1 MKKKNSTSKNSKKES
16 SNISSTSSIPK
27 IKKYPSNSKIKN
39 NQDIY
44 DEDTNYQVES
54 TSKLNT
60 EEKLYPIPHPPNSYV
75 EKLEQ
80 KIQEQAKRLSD
91 LTNYK
96 YLCEKRIIQ
105 LNPDEIFP
113 ITEKVLQNY
122 NLGSQKKDKYD
133 VLYNKY
139 TKLLRDFNVL
149 VKNQKENLNY
159 SEFQNNSNSNINNN
173 INTSDQGMYNDEEL
187 KKLKMKN
194 KELKEEKNKV
204 IELLRQ
210 ETLNSEE
217 QKNLIAILQQTID
230 NDLLK
235 TGGINKYVTAQ
246 NVVDFSK
253 LKSEND
259 NYRKQ
264 LVLSQALVNSLKAE
278 IEQLNGEKDKSLSKI
293 LIEKDKENDN
303 SSVLSVKKDN
313 DILLSEN
320 ITLKT
325 TINSQNQVI
334 GNLTNEITNLKNLI
348 EEAENKINQNVSRNN
363 EIDQKI
369 KDYEGELDSKKK
381 EINEYE
387 TKFDYFNDYVSN
399 IKMSFTKLQSIV
411 NQYINIYNKM
421 ANEDLNSLLTKTF
434 SENILKIK
442 TKFDQLKKIEKYS
455 LDSSDT
461 NLHNIIMSLLKVVN
475 NEFILIYEKVF
486 ESNKYYQESSR
497 KVETLENEIKAK
509 NDCFEQQ
516 NQNLNELTEKIDYFC
531 KENDKMKNLFEDYN
545 KKNLLLLKEKDDLK
559 KQFLILK
566 KEKDNLVNISQIL
579 IRISNGNNSYG
590 KLYQEAVSLCE
601 TITKLEEEKS
611 HVQEKLDALKT
622 ETINNKGSNVDLFQM
637 VKKEQNT
644 LVQLYNEFQN
654 QIEQK
659 EKRLNQIKQE
669 LSNLGT
675 FTTFNNKPI
684 ISNRDIPNVLSNR
697 MEINTLDSNIFS
709 SRTIDNNNYNA
720 NNNEINENYQGEV
733 TDYDFDE
740 NQNIQENDR
749 GFSSNGIGRT
759 NKPINPQINEL
770 INDQNNNGSNTIPG
784 AKFTYE
790 ISNKGKVLANTN

>member
-1 MKKKNSTSKNSKKES
+1 MKKKNLETKTSKKEYSNVS
-16 SNISSTSSIPK
+16 SASSIPK
-27 IKKYPSNSKIKN
+27 IKKYPSNSKLKN

-44 DEDTNYQVES
+44 DEDTNYQIES

-60 EEKLYPIPHPPNSYV
+60 EEKLYPISHPPNSYV

-139 TKLLRDFNVL
+139 TKLLRDFNLL
-149 VKNQKENLNY
+149 VKNQKENFNS
-159 SEFQNNSNSNINNN
+159 SEIQNNSNISNN
-173 INTSDQGMYNDEEL
+173 INTSGQGMYNDEEL
-187 KKLKMKN
+187 KRLKMKN

-278 IEQLNGEKDKSLSKI
+278 IEQLNGERDKNISKMLS
-293 LIEKDKENDN
+293 EKDKENDN
-303 SSVLSVKKDN
+303 SSVISVKKDN

-320 ITLKT
+320 ISLKT
-325 TINSQNQVI
+325 TINTKNQI
-334 GNLTNEITNLKNLI
+334 ISNLTNEITNLKNLI

-369 KDYEGELDSKKK
+369 KDYEGELDSKRK

-434 SENILKIK
+434 SENIMKVK
-442 TKFDQLKKIEKYS
+442 NKFDQLKKIEKYS

-461 NLHNIIMSLLKVVN
+461 ILHNIIMSLLKVVN

-497 KVETLENEIKAK
+497 KVENLENEIKTK

-579 IRISNGNNSYG
+579 IRISNGSNSYG

-611 HVQEKLDALKT
+611 HVQEKLDSLKS
-622 ETINNKGSNVDLFQM
+622 EGINNKGSNVDLFQM
-637 VKKEQNT
+637 VKAEQNT
-644 LVQLYNEFQN
+644 LVQLYNEFQK

-659 EKRLNQIKQE
+659 EQRLNQIKQE
-669 LSNLGT
+669 LSNLGSFKT
-675 FTTFNNKPI
+675 INNKPI
-684 ISNRDIPNVLSNR
+684 LSNREIPSALSNR

-709 SRTIDNNNYNA
+709 SRTIDNNNYNS
-720 NNNEINENYQGEV
+720 NNNEINEGYQGEV
-733 TDYDFDE
+733 TDYDFDV
-740 NQNIQENDR
+740 NQNIQENDK
-749 GFSSNGIGRT
+749 GFSSNGIGRA
-759 NKPINPQINEL
+759 NKPISPQINEL
-770 INDQNNNGSNTIPG
+770 INDQNNNGSNTISG